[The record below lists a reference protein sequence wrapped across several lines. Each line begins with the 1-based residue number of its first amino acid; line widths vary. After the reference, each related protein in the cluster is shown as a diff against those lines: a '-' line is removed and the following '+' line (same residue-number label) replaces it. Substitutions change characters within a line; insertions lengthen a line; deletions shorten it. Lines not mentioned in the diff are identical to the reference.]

1 MVFASRRCL
10 TRSGTYSASFRIH
23 ILVFRRYDHDAR
35 ATSLS
40 NPDVPSRTHRLVP
53 SLSSYVTA
61 SSHSATGSGVRC
73 VRNHRSH
80 YVRGGRFR
88 RSRSE
93 AVVLASRL
101 HQRSQQR
108 RDLEHHKPSWVIEV
122 EGTNSHPNPAS
133 WPGPLILRGGCSST
147 IPIVLP
153 ALDLHGA
160 RAHWHWRVDCWGER
174 DNWAS
179 KARATVESWPLVG
192 GIIGKPPTYF
202 VMSEWFPQ

>member
-1 MVFASRRCL
+1 MSPRLRILLLALAFVVFA
-10 TRSGTYSASFRIH
+10 TIVAITYAAAGSDDPGLKLSFSLRGYTNGPSNVA
-23 ILVFRRYDHDAR
+23 ILSITNQEAC
-35 ATSLS
+35 S
-40 NPDVPSRTHRLVP
+40 
-53 SLSSYVTA
+53 VTL
-61 SSHSATGSGVRC
+61 
-73 VRNHRSH
+73 
-80 YVRGGRFR
+80 GG
-88 RSRSE
+88 
-93 AVVLASRL
+93 
-101 HQRSQQR
+101 
-108 RDLEHHKPSWVIEV
+108 WVIEV